1 MASEADAIL
10 SELGALI
17 GLPRLALGADGDPCH
32 LSFDGKTVVSIS
44 LDPSNGDLMLATPVG
59 FAAVSDTQVLVRL
72 LDANF
77 AGRGTRGAT
86 LARDAETGGI
96 VLSLRL
102 PVAGLRIATLE
113 RRLVDFVA
121 TAEAWTAHIAFP
133 DADRSAA
140 PGEFGMPE
148 GAIRI

>member
-1 MASEADAIL
+1 MASELDAIL
-10 SELGALI
+10 GELGAII
-17 GLPRLALGADGDPCH
+17 GLPKLALDESGACH

-44 LDPSNGDLMLATPVG
+44 LDPSAGDLVMATPVG
-59 FAAVSDTQVLVRL
+59 FAAGTDTAVLVRL

-86 LARDAETGGI
+86 LARDAGTGGI
-96 VLSLRL
+96 VLSVRL
-102 PVAGLRIATLE
+102 PVTGLRIATLE

-121 TAEAWTAHIAFP
+121 TAEAWTAQLALP
-133 DADRSAA
+133 DSDRSTVT
-140 PGEFGMPE
+140 GEFMPE

>member
-1 MASEADAIL
+1 MAGDVDAIL
-10 SELGALI
+10 NELGAII
-17 GLPRLALGADGDPCH
+17 GLPRLALGEGGDPCH
-32 LSFDGKTVVSIS
+32 LSFDGKIVVSIS
-44 LDPSNGDLMLATPVG
+44 LDPTSDDLVLATPVG
-59 FAAVSDTQVLVRL
+59 FATGSDTQVLVRL

-121 TAEAWTAHIAFP
+121 TAEGWTAHIAFP
-133 DADRSAA
+133 DADRSAV
-140 PGEFGMPE
+140 PGDFVMPE